1 MKRLVSIGMLL
12 ASSMVA
18 AGQQVQV
25 TGTGYNLEEARTDAI
40 QKALMKACKSA
51 VVSDKVVRNFEPV
64 QNKVII
70 YNGCL
75 VKDFTVLRTEVDTLT
90 KVTIKA
96 EVIQNNLPDR
106 IIKKSDEWFFYDF
119 DQYNNRTAQL
129 RIRLENAINLIKEV
143 FLDYPIRAYN
153 LEHKDPYITYQY
165 NGVGTFNVDVV
176 ISWNLNFINSMA
188 STFEILQDRSSS
200 KWVPSSYNMRIER
213 SWKASSYGFENK
225 ILQQEIYKSIF
236 YNQPVIRIRLLNNKG
251 VEVVKQCFN
260 LKKLYWLYNHS
271 MDGADYTGGPF
282 WINFFSENA
291 LESKL
296 SFDLPSQL
304 PKDVEMNIDIV
315 NNSFC

>member
-129 RIRLENAINLIKEV
+129 RIRLENAINLIK
-143 FLDYPIRAYN
+143 
-153 LEHKDPYITYQY
+153 
-165 NGVGTFNVDVV
+165 
-176 ISWNLNFINSMA
+176 
-188 STFEILQDRSSS
+188 
-200 KWVPSSYNMRIER
+200 
-213 SWKASSYGFENK
+213 
-225 ILQQEIYKSIF
+225 
-236 YNQPVIRIRLLNNKG
+236 
-251 VEVVKQCFN
+251 
-260 LKKLYWLYNHS
+260 
-271 MDGADYTGGPF
+271 
-282 WINFFSENA
+282 
-291 LESKL
+291 
-296 SFDLPSQL
+296 
-304 PKDVEMNIDIV
+304 
-315 NNSFC
+315 